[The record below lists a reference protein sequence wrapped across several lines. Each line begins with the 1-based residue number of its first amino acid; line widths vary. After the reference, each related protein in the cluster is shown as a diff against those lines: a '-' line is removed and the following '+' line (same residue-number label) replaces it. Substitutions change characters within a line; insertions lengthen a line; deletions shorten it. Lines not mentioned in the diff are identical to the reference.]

1 MKLTR
6 IEIKNFRSLYGDEPG
21 EDVSFAVAE
30 GMNTLIGPNN
40 CGKSNVLRALSL
52 ALDPDTA
59 FVRERDMPA
68 QRMFAVP
75 WITLDLSFERPTPVE
90 RTLLRYLGDYERS
103 AKATGAVWADQR
115 IARLAVSFPGNDR
128 SGGRRSE
135 QFMVRGAGARRGD
148 TEKLDKAL
156 RQFRKCYRFVSVA
169 SGESL
174 ESLLAGKFR
183 EILRTVLREHLQG
196 EFAQAERRRA
206 GYVEQL
212 QTDLLKPLQGVIAG
226 IVGELFPEVTGVSLV
241 PQVPEIEQTLQDV
254 AVNLQDAADTALGG
268 KGTGV
273 RGGVLV
279 GMLRYLAEHGR
290 RSMVFAV
297 EEPEAFLHPKA
308 QEDLRDDLE
317 KLAQRSDVTLFVST
331 HSPFIVSRD
340 PKAQVIAVAKTPAG
354 RTTIAGCARGDE
366 PKASLLGDLFRD
378 AALPDLLERSAAIP
392 GATKAIVVTE
402 GLGDIDSLRLAASRA
417 GRDDLVE
424 GIYLVPGGTATKAVV
439 QALLMKGQTARPVM
453 VLVDNDQP
461 GRDARRMLTERFGFQ
476 NKKEVTHYGELFAE
490 GGQNMEAE
498 DLWPSELLEGFV
510 AARGE
515 DKVLKGKTRRPDGG
529 WHFDIDQAAKPA
541 MGAYLADHVTAAD
554 TARWVEL
561 LVMIRRR
568 LGLGTEDA

>member
-1 MKLTR
+1 MKLTKV
-6 IEIKNFRSLYGDEPG
+6 EIRNYRSLYGDELE
-21 EDVSFAVAE
+21 EDVSFDVAE

-52 ALDPDTA
+52 ALDPDTP
-59 FVRERDMPA
+59 FSRDHDMPA

-75 WITLDLSFERPTPVE
+75 WITLDLSFDKPTSVE
-90 RTLLRYLGDYERS
+90 KTLLRYLADYERS
-103 AKATGAVWADQR
+103 AKKTGALWADER
-115 IARLAVSFPGNDR
+115 VARLAVSFPGNDR
-128 SGGRRSE
+128 SGARRSE
-135 QFMVRGAGARRGD
+135 QFMVRGVGARRGD
-148 TEKLDKAL
+148 RETLDKAL

-196 EFAQAERRRA
+196 EFQQAERRRA

-212 QTDLLKPLQGVIAG
+212 QKDLLNPLQAVIASV
-226 IVGELFPEVTGVSLV
+226 VGELFPEVTAVRLV
-241 PQVPEIEQTLQDV
+241 PRLPEIEQTLQDV
-254 AVNLQDAADTALGG
+254 AINLEDAADTALIA
-268 KGTGV
+268 KGSGV

-279 GMLRYLAEHGR
+279 GMLRYLADNGK
-290 RSMVFAV
+290 RSMIFAV
-297 EEPEAFLHPKA
+297 EEPEVFLHPKA

-317 KLAQRSDVTLFVST
+317 RLAERSDVTLFVST

-340 PKAQVIAVAKTPAG
+340 PKAQVIGVAKTPAG

-392 GATKAIVVTE
+392 STTKAIVVTE
-402 GLGDIDSLRLAASRA
+402 GLGDIESLRLAASRA
-417 GRDDLVE
+417 GRDDLLD

-461 GRDARRMLTERFGFQ
+461 GRDARKMLTERFNFQ
-476 NKKEVTHYGELFAE
+476 NKKEVTHYGELF
-490 GGQNMEAE
+490 GGGADIEAE
-498 DLWPSELLEGFV
+498 DLWPSKLLEGFV
-510 AARGE
+510 AANGE
-515 DKVLKGKTRRPDGG
+515 DKVLKGKTKRPDGG

-541 MGAYLADHVTAAD
+541 MGEYLAEHAAAAD
-554 TARWVEL
+554 TTRWVEL
-561 LVMIRRR
+561 LQLLRMR
-568 LGLGTEDA
+568 LGLGTVGE